1 MERITK
7 AMLQGMCDRI
17 NRTVGAPLE
26 PYTKQEDG
34 TYKANI
40 GNYHLDGAYGG
51 WCIHRLMNDAGGCDT
66 PIVDAHVPKREL
78 WDLARAYCNG
88 LHDGKGD

>member
-17 NRTVGAPLE
+17 NRQTGAPLE

-51 WCIHRLMNDAGGCDT
+51 WCIHRMASDGDGVDT
-66 PIVDAHVPKREL
+66 PITDGHVSKREL
-78 WDLARAYCNG
+78 WSLARAYCNG
-88 LHDGKGD
+88 LHDGKSD